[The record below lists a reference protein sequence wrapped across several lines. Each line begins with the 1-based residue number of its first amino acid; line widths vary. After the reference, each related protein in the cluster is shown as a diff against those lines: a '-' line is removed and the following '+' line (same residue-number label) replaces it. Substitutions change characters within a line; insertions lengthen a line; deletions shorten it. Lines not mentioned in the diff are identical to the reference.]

1 MIILQVTTRNVY
13 RGIEYGIRIID
24 TLLDILLYFVVSSL
38 YR

>member
-1 MIILQVTTRNVY
+1 MIILQVTIRNVY
-13 RGIEYGIRIID
+13 RGIEYGISMD